1 MEQTA
6 VEKLDWFCPKC
17 NSYVSSESVTFEEN
31 HQICNTG
38 VILKELN
45 KNNMEK
51 EFVPYKLAVK
61 LKKLGFD
68 EPCFAGYRH
77 SKWIG
82 TDGPNSRYF
91 HAQLFSNHQ
100 FDEDEQEYCSA
111 PLFQQAFRWFREK
124 GYDVRVQRESK
135 DLYFGFYWTG
145 IAWITIGDGT
155 FEEAELACLI
165 KLIEIVESKS
175 E

>member
-1 MEQTA
+1 
-6 VEKLDWFCPKC
+6 
-17 NSYVSSESVTFEEN
+17 
-31 HQICNTG
+31 
-38 VILKELN
+38 
-45 KNNMEK
+45 MEK
-51 EFVPYKLAVK
+51 EFVPYELAVK
-61 LKKLGFD
+61 LKALGFD

-100 FDEDEQEYCSA
+100 FDEDQQEFCSA
-111 PLFQQAFRWFREK
+111 PIFSQAFRWFRENHDLL
-124 GYDVRVQRESK
+124 GIPTHSK
-135 DLYFGFYWTG
+135 FTIMSNKWVGQPLYGNYNSY
-145 IAWITIGDGT
+145 
-155 FEEAELACLI
+155 EEAELACLT